1 MPDAKPNRKPP
12 AKVKSIDGTKPSDD
26 LVTDADYAEAV
37 AAQDAVLFAQAA
49 ERKILGRIR
58 ARLIAGAIDDGQRY
72 YFDDDRGIVR
82 RRDPKESA
90 G

>member
-1 MPDAKPNRKPP
+1 MR
-12 AKVKSIDGTKPSDD
+12 SIDGQRPSDD
-26 LVTDADYAEAV
+26 VVTDAEYAEAV
-37 AAQDAVLFAQAA
+37 AAQDAVLFAQGA

-58 ARLIAGAIDDGQRY
+58 ARLLAGAADAGERY

-82 RRDPKESA
+82 RREQEGA